1 MYKPLYIYII
11 YFLCMMTDTPIQAQD
26 SIPLYPGREVN
37 PVGGRD
43 RRPMP
48 PQIYYYRSGEV
59 PGRPCVLICPGGSYT
74 GLAMDHEGHQVAAFF
89 NSRGFDAC
97 ILMYRLNDIKQTG
110 SRFPDQH
117 DDVTT
122 AIRII
127 KSRAS
132 QWGIDPQKIGILGFS
147 AGGHLASMGATMHKE
162 SIQDS
167 TDPLQRYDSRPA
179 FAILIYPVISM
190 KDSFSHR
197 YSAVM
202 LLGKDPSPALSD
214 SLSTYNRVTPKTPP
228 TFIVF
233 SSDDK
238 SVPPENGIV
247 FYQALL
253 RNKVKAA
260 LHIFDHG
267 GHGYGMA
274 PKDPVLNQWPGMA
287 IGWLSQLGI
296 EGKH

>member
-1 MYKPLYIYII
+1 MIRSLLYL
-11 YFLCMMTDTPIQAQD
+11 LCMLASAIPQAQD
-26 SIPLYPGREVN
+26 SIPLYPGRQVN

-43 RRPMP
+43 KRAVQPQMFHYPCGITTNRPA
-48 PQIYYYRSGEV
+48 
-59 PGRPCVLICPGGSYT
+59 VLICPGGGYT
-74 GLAMDHEGHQVAAFF
+74 GLAMDHEGHQVARFF
-89 NSRGFDAC
+89 NLKGFDAFV
-97 ILMYRLNDIKQTG
+97 LMYRLNDMAQSG

-122 AIRII
+122 AMRII
-127 KSRAS
+127 KSRAATL
-132 QWGIDPQKIGILGFS
+132 GIDPSKTGILGFS
-147 AGGHLASMGATMHKE
+147 AGGHLASMGATMPKE
-162 SIQDS
+162 AVPDAS
-167 TDPLQRYDSRPA
+167 DPLQRTDSRPA

-190 KDSFSHR
+190 KDSFAHR
-197 YSAVM
+197 YSAAM
-202 LLGKDPSPALSD
+202 LLGRNPEPGMGDF
-214 SLSTYNRVTPKTPP
+214 LSTYNRVTPATPP

-238 SVPPENGIV
+238 SVPPQNGIV
-247 FYQALL
+247 FYEALL
-253 RNKVKAA
+253 RNKVKAS

-296 EGKH
+296 DGTMAK